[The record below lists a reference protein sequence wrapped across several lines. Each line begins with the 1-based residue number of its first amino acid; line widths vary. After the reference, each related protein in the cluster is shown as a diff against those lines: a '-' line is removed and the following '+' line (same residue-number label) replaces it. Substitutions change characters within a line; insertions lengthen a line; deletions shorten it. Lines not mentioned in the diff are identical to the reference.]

1 MSCCSHCNFQNWEHH
16 DHNMLNPFF
25 CICMMDTNWR
35 VSGFREPQFQARN
48 TTFNPFDLVSK
59 SSMLNSNL
67 QKILVVSFDSV
78 MLNLLPKSLNK
89 KPSKTSIPCCLNKKR
104 NGESSESSEAPIPSC
119 VLVIPIDTCR
129 WFIKVWK
136 RGKRP
141 WLKSWWFQ
149 WHIKLI
155 MNNDVRVGW
164 S

>member
-1 MSCCSHCNFQNWEHH
+1 MATFATEMSCCSHCNFQNWEHH

-67 QKILVVSFDSV
+67 QKILVVSFDSI

-104 NGESSESSEAPIPSC
+104 NGESSESLRSS
-119 VLVIPIDTCR
+119 DTFVR
-129 WFIKVWK
+129 LGDSDWYLQMVYQ
-136 RGKRP
+136 G
-141 WLKSWWFQ
+141 LKTW
-149 WHIKLI
+149 
-155 MNNDVRVGW
+155 
-164 S
+164 